1 MYEAPKYGANFDVS
15 ANPESFAKEEAL
27 DSKDLKNKLP
37 ALVKFSQWKKIE
49 VIEKEKKKYVTRIV
63 EIEKDRQD
71 FIDFLA
77 DQTAEFKGHV
87 NRVYKQNLLT
97 NYLLVQMDF
106 AENYSCKSVEEI
118 QTAYWNKIGVTL
130 HPVVVYY
137 KKNGETQHK
146 SYMSLCQMKCLTLQV
161 PCMQLLIS

>member
-1 MYEAPKYGANFDVS
+1 
-15 ANPESFAKEEAL
+15 
-27 DSKDLKNKLP
+27 LP

-87 NRVYKQNLLT
+87 NRVYKQ
-97 NYLLVQMDF
+97 Y
-106 AENYSCKSVEEI
+106 EEI
-118 QTAYWNKIGVTL
+118 KRLKEN
-130 HPVVVYY
+130 
-137 KKNGETQHK
+137 
-146 SYMSLCQMKCLTLQV
+146 
-161 PCMQLLIS
+161 

>member
-1 MYEAPKYGANFDVS
+1 L
-15 ANPESFAKEEAL
+15 EAL

-71 FIDFLA
+71 FADFLA

-87 NRVYKQNLLT
+87 NRVYKQYEEIKRLKENLPT
-97 NYLLVQMDF
+97 NHLLVQMDF
-106 AENYSCKSVEEI
+106 VENYSCKSVEEI
-118 QTAYWNKIGVTL
+118 QTAYRSFESKASSFANDLGLADTSIPSFLEDFKVSAMSWCLV
-130 HPVVVYY
+130 
-137 KKNGETQHK
+137 HK
-146 SYMSLCQMKCLTLQV
+146 HVL
-161 PCMQLLIS
+161 LLIKLVVRI

>member
-1 MYEAPKYGANFDVS
+1 MYEAPKHGANFDVS

-71 FIDFLA
+71 FIDILA
-77 DQTAEFKGHV
+77 DQTASS
-87 NRVYKQNLLT
+87 RVT
-97 NYLLVQMDF
+97 
-106 AENYSCKSVEEI
+106 
-118 QTAYWNKIGVTL
+118 
-130 HPVVVYY
+130 
-137 KKNGETQHK
+137 
-146 SYMSLCQMKCLTLQV
+146 
-161 PCMQLLIS
+161 

>member
-1 MYEAPKYGANFDVS
+1 LKSLRKEGIDVS
-15 ANPESFAKEEAL
+15 VNPESFAKEEAL

-77 DQTAEFKGHV
+77 AEFKGHV
-87 NRVYKQNLLT
+87 NRVYKQYEEIKRLKENLLT
-97 NYLLVQMDF
+97 NHLLVQMDF
-106 AENYSCKSVEEI
+106 AENFSCKSVEEI
-118 QTAYWNKIGVTL
+118 QTAYWNQTGVTL
-130 HPVVVYY
+130 HPVVVY
-137 KKNGETQHK
+137 
-146 SYMSLCQMKCLTLQV
+146 
-161 PCMQLLIS
+161 

>member
-1 MYEAPKYGANFDVS
+1 MALTLKSLRKEGIDVS
-15 ANPESFAKEEAL
+15 ANPEAFAKEEAL

-87 NRVYKQNLLT
+87 NSLQTIRGNQKIERE
-97 NYLLVQMDF
+97 F
-106 AENYSCKSVEEI
+106 AY
-118 QTAYWNKIGVTL
+118 
-130 HPVVVYY
+130 
-137 KKNGETQHK
+137 
-146 SYMSLCQMKCLTLQV
+146 
-161 PCMQLLIS
+161 

>member
-1 MYEAPKYGANFDVS
+1 LKSLRKEGIDVS

-49 VIEKEKKKYVTRIV
+49 VKEKEKKKYVTRIV

-77 DQTAEFKGHV
+77 DQTAELNESSGDNNF
-87 NRVYKQNLLT
+87 N
-97 NYLLVQMDF
+97 
-106 AENYSCKSVEEI
+106 S
-118 QTAYWNKIGVTL
+118 
-130 HPVVVYY
+130 
-137 KKNGETQHK
+137 
-146 SYMSLCQMKCLTLQV
+146 
-161 PCMQLLIS
+161 